1 MSKSLKAILDT
12 VNDEAGWD
20 RASNYIASQDP
31 NIRTLV
37 AIAQRSALV
46 LRDLHLTE
54 LVRQAVIPL
63 SEAVVDLSLDPQ
75 GRISL
80 VDLPDDFYAYTND
93 TSYQDGRIDPAQL
106 PTPAPTWAYLISRSG
121 PQSLRVRERLLQG
134 KLAVFSPDATQNI
147 NFEYISKNPIDI
159 VSNTP
164 QPSPNPRTSDQFTA
178 DVDTWQ
184 LDDTLIEYEII
195 WRYQKVKGL
204 GDWESSY
211 QEAQRYQNELRA
223 RNSGATT
230 IYPPDSWPYPA
241 EPYTNLW
248 VDN

>member
-12 VNDEAGWD
+12 VNDESGFD
-20 RASNYIASQDP
+20 RSASYFTSIDP

-37 AIAQRSALV
+37 AIAQRSALL

-63 SEAVVDLSLDPQ
+63 STAVVDLNLDPQ
-75 GRISL
+75 GRIST
-80 VDLPDDFYAYTND
+80 VELPSDFYAYTQD

-106 PTPAPTWAYLISRSG
+106 PTPETTWAYLISRSG
-121 PQSLRVRERLLQG
+121 PQSLRVRERLIDG

-147 NFEYISKNPIDI
+147 NFEYISKNPID
-159 VSNTP
+159 VVRSTP
-164 QPSPNPRTSDQFTA
+164 VTSVLTSDQFTS
-178 DVDTWQ
+178 DLDTWQ
-184 LDDTLIEYEII
+184 LDDSLIELEII
-195 WRYQKVKGL
+195 WRYQKVKSI
-204 GDWESSY
+204 GDWQASY
-211 QEAQRYQNELRA
+211 QDAQTYQNQLRA
-223 RNSGATT
+223 RNKGATT
-230 IYPPDSWPYPA
+230 IYPPNSWPFPA